1 MPLFDAS
8 SIQAA
13 TRRLRADAAQVLE
26 GQTVLDLTLYELG
39 NIVWKENRET
49 GGDPGK
55 AAEKAGAVTR
65 LTSIMNIRRIEPG
78 DLPAIAMNAAAY
90 GLTFYD
96 SAYLTA
102 AQVAST
108 TLVTEDAGLLRAA
121 KDAGIMVTP
130 LEQHLKTTS

>member
-130 LEQHLKTTS
+130 LEQHLKTAS

>member
-13 TRRLRADAAQVLE
+13 TRRLRADAAPVLE

-39 NIVWKENRET
+39 NIIWKENRAT
-49 GGDPGK
+49 GGAPK
-55 AAEKAGAVTR
+55 EAAEKAKAVTR

-78 DLPAIAMNAAAY
+78 DLPAIAENAATH

-102 AQVAST
+102 AHAAAT
-108 TLVTEDAGLLRAA
+108 TLVTEDTDLLRAA
-121 KDAGIMVTP
+121 QDAGIKATP
-130 LEQHLKTTS
+130 IEQHLKTTS